1 MQAANQHGRY
11 LDRKSRQ
18 EFCSV
23 APATC
28 STGTFS
34 TDRNA
39 MLAEQEYMQVRV
51 RVGIF
56 SSVRC
61 VSSPAE

>member
-1 MQAANQHGRY
+1 MQAANQQE
-11 LDRKSRQ
+11 DTWTESRQ

-23 APATC
+23 APA
-28 STGTFS
+28 STFNSTFRTHGS
-34 TDRNA
+34 AKR
-39 MLAEQEYMQVRV
+39 MLAEEEYMQV